1 MELYIVRHSET
12 VWNKERR
19 LQGRSDIEL
28 TEYGRELAR
37 ITGEALKNIDF
48 EAIYSS
54 PLERAYETAN
64 LIKGDKDIPI
74 IKENRIIEISFGEYE
89 GHVDKELVEAG
100 TSFVDFF
107 DHPEKYI
114 PGKNGESLQE
124 LRKRAEDFICSLK
137 DMYGETDKKIMIVG
151 HGAMNKALMMVVKDS
166 HDYSQFWS
174 GGLQRN
180 CNVII
185 IEYKNEMFR
194 IIDEGRIYYER

>member
-1 MELYIVRHSET
+1 MNWSGWL
-12 VWNKERR
+12 NKYQQTHQIKFITLKIQLTQTTISVSIIHQQTNQEEI
-19 LQGRSDIEL
+19 IEL
-28 TEYGRELAR
+28 
-37 ITGEALKNIDF
+37 
-48 EAIYSS
+48 
-54 PLERAYETAN
+54 
-64 LIKGDKDIPI
+64 IPQ
-74 IKENRIIEISFGEYE
+74 IKEYPINIEFNKNEIIVCQQNEINENTFTNILL
-89 GHVDKELVEAG
+89 DL
-100 TSFVDFF
+100 F

>member
-64 LIKGDKDIPI
+64 LIKGDVS
-74 IKENRIIEISFGEYE
+74 ISCI
-89 GHVDKELVEAG
+89 L
-100 TSFVDFF
+100 
-107 DHPEKYI
+107 
-114 PGKNGESLQE
+114 SLP
-124 LRKRAEDFICSLK
+124 
-137 DMYGETDKKIMIVG
+137 
-151 HGAMNKALMMVVKDS
+151 
-166 HDYSQFWS
+166 
-174 GGLQRN
+174 
-180 CNVII
+180 
-185 IEYKNEMFR
+185 
-194 IIDEGRIYYER
+194 